1 MRELE
6 KVAAELLQRVTH
18 NVLFMQ
24 MFAVVGLNWHLEINE
39 EETST
44 L

>member
-1 MRELE
+1 MRALK
-6 KVAAELLQRVTH
+6 KVAAELQHVTH

-24 MFAVVGLNWHLEINE
+24 MFAAVELNWHLEINE
-39 EETST
+39 EETFT

>member
-1 MRELE
+1 MRALE
-6 KVAAELLQRVTH
+6 KVAAKLQRVTH

-24 MFAVVGLNWHLEINE
+24 MFAAVELNWHLEINE
-39 EETST
+39 EGTST